1 MVLTFGPA
9 HGRPLR
15 AGRSPML
22 PRRSSDC
29 AGQAPRARGIG
40 MAERGY
46 LLVREDDAEAKSAE
60 TRRNRRTK
68 EGRARPAIYRR
79 RRLRAAPSWVEGDSM
94 SKTLKEVI
102 VAFLLT
108 FDRGWD
114 STEQANCDL
123 LNDLDQAGFVIAPKE
138 PTTEMLAIA
147 DMLAGR
153 LARRDHAHMASDCS
167 SAV

>member
-1 MVLTFGPA
+1 
-9 HGRPLR
+9 
-15 AGRSPML
+15 
-22 PRRSSDC
+22 
-29 AGQAPRARGIG
+29 

-46 LLVREDDAEAKSAE
+46 LLVRENDAEAKSAE

-68 EGRARPAIYRR
+68 EGCARQQSTAAGDCKP
-79 RRLRAAPSWVEGDSM
+79 APSWVEGDSM
-94 SKTLKEVI
+94 SKTLKEAI

-138 PTTEMLAIA
+138 PTPEMWRQ
-147 DMLAGR
+147 GP
-153 LARRDHAHMASDCS
+153 
-167 SAV
+167 

>member
-1 MVLTFGPA
+1 V
-9 HGRPLR
+9 
-15 AGRSPML
+15 
-22 PRRSSDC
+22 
-29 AGQAPRARGIG
+29 
-40 MAERGY
+40 AERGY

-79 RRLRAAPSWVEGDSM
+79 RRLQAAPSWVEGDSM

-114 STEQANCDL
+114 STEQAHCDL

-138 PTTEMLAIA
+138 PTPEMLAIA
-147 DMLAGR
+147 ETTVLLQ
-153 LARRDHAHMASDCS
+153 LAR
-167 SAV
+167 

>member
-1 MVLTFGPA
+1 
-9 HGRPLR
+9 
-15 AGRSPML
+15 
-22 PRRSSDC
+22 
-29 AGQAPRARGIG
+29 

-60 TRRNRRTK
+60 TRRAK

-79 RRLRAAPSWVEGDSM
+79 RRLQAAPSRVEADGM

-114 STEQANCDL
+114 STEQAHRDL
-123 LNDLDQAGFVIAPKE
+123 LNDLDKAGFVIAPKE
-138 PTTEMLAIA
+138 PTPEILAIA
-147 DMLAGR
+147 DATALLQLTEDIEDRANCGPLASLREIFRFER
-153 LARRDHAHMASDCS
+153 LRGGGCS
-167 SAV
+167 PDRTGLNL